1 MFSNL
6 STVPAGSSDTSSR
19 VTSFPRSIRSCVIA
33 YLCPHAYRIQHQFM
47 RASRSRS
54 APIAKHRASCSLA
67 HNPRARCFPTAWPC
81 FQIAGL
87 LWLCTRL
94 RPSEGQTDLARPD
107 ARAPAPRG
115 ETSLGGPA
123 RAAASRALPCS
134 SCSGTAY
141 SCRQSGCS
149 TEHRSTQVA
158 RIGAGRARDAP
169 DRVGGG
175 KGGAGR

>member
-33 YLCPHAYRIQHQFM
+33 ISAYRIQHQFM

-67 HNPRARCFPTAWPC
+67 HNPRARCSPTAWPC

-134 SCSGTAY
+134 SCSM
-141 SCRQSGCS
+141 RL
-149 TEHRSTQVA
+149 
-158 RIGAGRARDAP
+158 AGLE
-169 DRVGGG
+169 GG
-175 KGGAGR
+175 KGARVDKLAMDVDDHARNGRNVTWSGSHAR